1 MKIFKSF
8 KTLLH
13 ICRTAPWPIM
23 FKNMMCLVNKSLED
37 FLRLGFLGV
46 INFNFL
52 PLFNSLD
59 KNCEFLKPYCTSI
72 GQSLPYHKRWHSY
85 CINCKWSSGNY
96 LIFFLA
102 KKTRQLLFPTFPD
115 DKTKSDYRSCHPQ
128 THSSKSFGF
137 CKKCWRFFK
146 PDLIKK
152 STSFSSH

>member
-1 MKIFKSF
+1 M
-8 KTLLH
+8 
-13 ICRTAPWPIM
+13 
-23 FKNMMCLVNKSLED
+23 E
-37 FLRLGFLGV
+37 LRFLGV
-46 INFNFL
+46 INVNFL
-52 PLFNSLD
+52 QLLTLWI
-59 KNCEFLKPYCTSI
+59 KIKFLKPYCTSI
-72 GQSLPYHKRWHSY
+72 RQSLPYHKRWHSY

-102 KKTRQLLFPTFPD
+102 KKTRQLLFPTFPH

-152 STSFSSH
+152 KARHFPAIKCLPGQNWNFQNFIAHV